1 MIKTRRTSAKEED
14 GFFCF
19 PVAYSPRFVHT
30 LEVADKIR
38 FGGVVVNEKYTE
50 VLSQYDLHVTA
61 VRRGR
66 GSWICETSEGLKLLK
81 EYKGTVKRIEFE
93 DQVLE
98 QVQKSGCL
106 SVDRYVKN
114 QEEGLVSS
122 AEDGTR
128 FIVKEWYADKECDLK
143 NRQEI
148 MTAVTELAKLH
159 KILRNIEF
167 KEEWNLGSILAQA
180 PHLDMERHSKE
191 LRRARNFI
199 RSKRHKTDFELC
211 VISSFPLF
219 YAQAEQARVGLNE
232 LWKTEEIPLFLCHGD
247 LDQHHILMKNPGTAI
262 IEYNKMHLGIQ
273 MTDLYRFMRKVM
285 EKHDWN
291 MNLGLDMLA
300 AYDQKQP
307 ITQVERSCL
316 YYLFLYPEKYW
327 KQINFYFN
335 ANKAWIPDRNIEK
348 LKNLE
353 AQQESRERFL
363 EGIK

>member
-1 MIKTRRTSAKEED
+1 M
-14 GFFCF
+14 
-19 PVAYSPRFVHT
+19 
-30 LEVADKIR
+30 
-38 FGGVVVNEKYTE
+38 NEKYTE

-98 QVQKSGCL
+98 QVQKSDRL
-106 SVDRYVKN
+106 SVDRYIKSR
-114 QEEGLVSS
+114 EEELVTS
-122 AEDGTR
+122 AGDGTR
-128 FIVKEWYADKECDLK
+128 FIVKDWYAEKECDLK
-143 NRQEI
+143 NWQEI
-148 MTAVTELAKLH
+148 MTAVTEIAKLH
-159 KILRNIEF
+159 KVLRHIEF
-167 KEEWNLGSILAQA
+167 KEEWNMGSILAQT

-199 RSKRHKTDFELC
+199 RGKRHKTDFELC
-211 VISSFPLF
+211 VIGSFSLF
-219 YAQAEQARVGLNE
+219 YTQAEEAREGLE
-232 LWKTEEIPLFLCHGD
+232 KLCKTEEIPLFLCHGD
-247 LDQHHILMKNPGTAI
+247 LDQHHILMKSPGTAI

-291 MNLGLDMLA
+291 MQLGLTMLES
-300 AYDQKQP
+300 YDQLIP
-307 ITQVERSCL
+307 MTDIERACL

-348 LKNLE
+348 LRSLE
-353 AQQESRERFL
+353 AQQESRNRFL
-363 EGIK
+363 SRIK

>member
-1 MIKTRRTSAKEED
+1 M
-14 GFFCF
+14 
-19 PVAYSPRFVHT
+19 
-30 LEVADKIR
+30 
-38 FGGVVVNEKYTE
+38 NEKYTE
-50 VLSQYDLHVTA
+50 VLSQYDLHVAA
-61 VRRGR
+61 VKRGR
-66 GSWICETSEGLKLLK
+66 GSWICETNEGLKLLK

-114 QEEGLVSS
+114 QEGELVTS

-128 FIVKEWYADKECDLK
+128 FIVKDWYADKECDLK

-148 MTAVTELAKLH
+148 MTAVTEIADLH
-159 KILRNIEF
+159 KLLRNIEF

-180 PHLDMERHSKE
+180 PHQDMERHSKE
-191 LRRARNFI
+191 LRRARNYI
-199 RSKRHKTDFELC
+199 RGKRRKTEFELC
-211 VISSFPLF
+211 VIGSFEQF
-219 YAQAEQARVGLNE
+219 YTQAQEAQEGLTG
-232 LWKTEEIPLFLCHGD
+232 LWETEDIPLFLCHGD
-247 LDQHHILMKNPGTAI
+247 LDQHHILLQPSGTAI
-262 IEYNKMHLGIQ
+262 IEYNKMHLGLQ

-291 MNLGLDMLA
+291 MQLGLAMLE
-300 AYDQKQP
+300 AYDRMR
-307 ITQVERSCL
+307 TMSDMERTCL

-348 LKNLE
+348 MRNLE
-353 AQQESRERFL
+353 AQQECRNRFL
-363 EGIK
+363 SRIK